1 MPGIEILHAPA
12 RESMTDG
19 DPVQPSVL
27 QTPDGRQGL
36 LARYYN
42 ALPNALGKDGKPMRV
57 EAAPA
62 TTGVEPGLGGGNSNL
77 AAVHE
82 DHRVVWSGYLVAPET
97 GTYRLGLSGWQSGRM
112 TFAGRPLVEL
122 VDAPWGSLPRLKTV
136 SMEKGHRYSIEVVA
150 DAHGSAGVGLSWK
163 RVSND
168 PEAELKAAAAS
179 ADVIVAVIG
188 LTSDLEGEES
198 PVDLPGFKGGDK
210 TTLDL
215 PPDQQRLLE
224 QAKATGKPLV
234 VIAMNGSPINLSW
247 EKRNASAIVEAW
259 YPGQSGGLA
268 VANVLSGRTNPG
280 GRLPLTFYESIDQ
293 LPPFDDYGMSGRT
306 YRYFTGTPV
315 FPFGYGLSFTTFAY
329 APLTVVR
336 MPGGAVRVTTRVRNV
351 GNRSGD
357 EVAELYLNFPNAPGM
372 PHIALRGFRRIS
384 LKPGEARQVTFELA
398 PRDLSSVTPAG
409 VHKVLAGPYR
419 VSVGSGQPGTGVPVQ
434 SANFRVGKAATLAE

>member
-1 MPGIEILHAPA
+1 
-12 RESMTDG
+12 
-19 DPVQPSVL
+19 
-27 QTPDGRQGL
+27 
-36 LARYYN
+36 
-42 ALPNALGKDGKPMRV
+42 
-57 EAAPA
+57 
-62 TTGVEPGLGGGNSNL
+62 
-77 AAVHE
+77 
-82 DHRVVWSGYLVAPET
+82 
-97 GTYRLGLSGWQSGRM
+97 
-112 TFAGRPLVEL
+112 
-122 VDAPWGSLPRLKTV
+122 
-136 SMEKGHRYSIEVVA
+136 
-150 DAHGSAGVGLSWK
+150 
-163 RVSND
+163 
-168 PEAELKAAAAS
+168 
-179 ADVIVAVIG
+179 
-188 LTSDLEGEES
+188 
-198 PVDLPGFKGGDK
+198 
-210 TTLDL
+210 
-215 PPDQQRLLE
+215 LE

-306 YRYFTGTPV
+306 YRYFTGTSV